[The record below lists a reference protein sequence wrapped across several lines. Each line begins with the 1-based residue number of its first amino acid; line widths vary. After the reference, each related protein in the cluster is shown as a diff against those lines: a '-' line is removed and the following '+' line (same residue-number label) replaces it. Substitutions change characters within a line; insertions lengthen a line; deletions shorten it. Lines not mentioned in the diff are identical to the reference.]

1 MGEKEKKQQK
11 EEENKAVTAFFRN
24 MILALSYLPQDKYE
38 TLLKEV
44 NKRRLLADAMIKAM
58 IPFPKEWN
66 NFRSY
71 AILKIIKWEFDNER

>member
-11 EEENKAVTAFFRN
+11 EEENKAVTAFFHN

-44 NKRRLLADAMIKAM
+44 KHRRDIVNLMEWIM
-58 IPFPKEWN
+58 IPANERRD
-66 NFRSY
+66 FRAY
-71 AILKIIKWEFDNER
+71 AILKIIKGEFNDEQ